1 MIDKLVEKIKRQE
14 RRSKSVLTRC
24 WLMFRILFRR
34 KLLKR
39 MVKL

>member
-24 WLMFRILFRR
+24 WLMFRFYSEESF
-34 KLLKR
+34 LKR